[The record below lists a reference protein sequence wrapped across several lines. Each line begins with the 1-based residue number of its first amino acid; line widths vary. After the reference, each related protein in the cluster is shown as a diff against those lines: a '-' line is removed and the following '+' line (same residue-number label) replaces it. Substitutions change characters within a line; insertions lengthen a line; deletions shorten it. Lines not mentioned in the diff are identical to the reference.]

1 MEWKVEIRNKKG
13 IFDPLGSGIKKDI
26 KDLGIVGIKKVTT
39 AQVFIIS
46 GSVSR
51 NNILKIAEELLTDPI
66 TQQYEIYN
74 DSLFTIHDSRIRVV
88 EIAYNPG
95 VMDPVEESTKKAI
108 RDLGIRGVDSVK
120 TERKYFL
127 AGKISESQFSAICE
141 KLLYNKVIQHIV
153 RAKGSR
159 LKAQGDYHFKL
170 ITVDIL
176 RASDKKLMKI
186 SKDGQL
192 FLNLKE
198 MKEIK
203 KYFKKIK
210 RNPTDCE
217 LETIAQTWSEHCAHK
232 TFKGVIDYKERLK
245 AEGLKLKALGNRKI
259 NNLLKNTVMKVTK
272 DLNKSWCVSV
282 FKDNA
287 GIVRFD
293 DDDNICFKVETH
305 NHPSALEPY
314 GGAGTGIGG
323 VIRDILGVGMGAK
336 PIMNTDIF
344 CFGLPDAPQNRI
356 PKGMLHPKRIMK
368 GVVSGVRDYG
378 NRMGIPTANG
388 AVLFDERYIG
398 NPLVY
403 CGTVGIMP
411 KNKSFKAAKTGDF
424 IVVVG
429 GRTGRDGIHG
439 ATFSSGELTHES
451 ETISGGA
458 VQIGN
463 PITEKKVTDTLLKA
477 RDRDL
482 YNAITDCGAGGFS
495 SAVGEMGEELGAE
508 VDLENA
514 PLKYHGLS
522 YTEIWISEAQERMV
536 LSVPEKHLN
545 ELLDVFR
552 KEDVEA
558 VVIGCFTKDKRLRLR
573 YKGNLVCDLDMRF
586 LHGGIPR
593 FERKAVW
600 TMSKHKE
607 PKKTPT
613 KNLTGDLLKILSSWN
628 VSSKEW
634 VVRQYDHEVQG
645 QSVLKP
651 LVGIKNDGPG
661 DATIIRPKFNSK
673 KGIIISNGINPRYGL
688 IDPYW
693 MAASC
698 IDEALRQV
706 ISVGGNLKK
715 TALLDN
721 FCWGNTDKPDR
732 LGDLV
737 RASLG
742 CLDIAK
748 GYGVPFISGK
758 DSLNNEYSVHGKS
771 ISIPP
776 TLLISAMCV
785 IDDVTKAVSMD
796 FKESGDLIYVVGM
809 TCDELGGSHYN
820 MIKGV
825 IGNSVPKVDTK
836 YGVRAFN
843 SLSRAMGAGIVRACH
858 DCSEGGVGVSLA
870 EMAFAGGLGAEMFLK
885 EVPHAIH
892 PSPLT
897 LHRNGVI
904 LFSESNTRFIV
915 EVEKRNK
922 KRFESIMKGAP
933 IGLVGCVTDKKD
945 LKVYGIDDKK
955 VVGANI
961 DRLKEAW
968 QRPLRW

>member
-1 MEWKVEIRNKKG
+1 VEWKVEIRNKKG

-26 KDLGIVGIKKVTT
+26 KDLGIVAIKKVAT

-51 NNILKIAEELLTDPI
+51 NNILKIAEELLVDPI

-74 DSLFTIHDSRIRVV
+74 DSRLTTRDSRTRVV

-108 RDLGIRGVDSVK
+108 RDLGVSGVDSVK

-127 AGKISESQFSAICE
+127 QGRISESQFNAICE
-141 KLLYNKVIQHIV
+141 KLLYNKVIQHV
-153 RAKGSR
+153 VTGHST
-159 LKAQGDYHFKL
+159 QGAGHVADYKFKL
-170 ITVDIL
+170 IIVDIL
-176 RASDKKLMKI
+176 GASDKKLMKI

-198 MKEIK
+198 MKEIR
-203 KYFKKIK
+203 KYFRRIK

-232 TFKGVIDYKERLK
+232 TFKGVIDYKENLESR
-245 AEGLKLKALGNRKI
+245 ASGVRALGNRKI
-259 NNLLKNTVMKVTK
+259 NNLLKNTVIKVTK
-272 DLNKSWCVSV
+272 DLDKPWCVSV

-287 GIVRFD
+287 GIIRFD

-323 VIRDILGVGMGAK
+323 VIRDILGVGMAAK
-336 PIMNTDIF
+336 PIINTDIF
-344 CFGLPDAPQNRI
+344 CFGLPDTPQNRV

-388 AVLFDERYIG
+388 AVLFDERYTG

-411 KNKSFKAAKTGDF
+411 KDKSFKSAKTGDF
-424 IVVVG
+424 IVAVG

-451 ETISGGA
+451 EDLSGGA

-495 SAVGEMGEELGAE
+495 SAVGEMGEDLGAE
-508 VDLENA
+508 VDLEKA

-536 LSVPEKHLN
+536 LSVPGKHLD
-545 ELLDVFR
+545 ELLEVFR

-558 VVIGCFTKDKRLRLR
+558 VAIGRFTKDKRLRLR

-600 TMSKHKE
+600 KMPKHRESKKI
-607 PKKTPT
+607 PP

-634 VVRQYDHEVQG
+634 VIRQYDHEVQG

-661 DATIIRPKFNSK
+661 DAAIIRPKFNSK
-673 KGIIISNGINPRYGL
+673 KGIIVSNGINPRYGL

-706 ISVGGNLKK
+706 ISVGGNLKR

-737 RASLG
+737 RASFG
-742 CLDIAK
+742 CLDIAR
-748 GYGVPFISGK
+748 GYGTPFISGK

-785 IDDVTKAVSMD
+785 MDDVTKAVSMD
-796 FKESGDLIYVVGM
+796 FKESGNLIYVVGM
-809 TCDELGGSHYN
+809 TWDELGGSHYN

-836 YGVRAFN
+836 YGLKVFN
-843 SLSRAMGAGIVRACH
+843 SLSRATGAGIARACH
-858 DCSEGGVGVSLA
+858 DCSEGGIGVSLA
-870 EMAFAGGLGAEMFLK
+870 EMAFAGGLGAEVFLG
-885 EVPHAIH
+885 EVPIQTKG
-892 PSPLT
+892 PSD
-897 LHRNGVI
+897 VI

-915 EVEKRNK
+915 EVK
-922 KRFESIMKGAP
+922 KKDKKKFESIMKGVP
-933 IGLVGCVTDKKD
+933 MGLVGCVSDKKD
-945 LKVYGIDDKK
+945 LKVYGIDGKK
-955 VVGANI
+955 VVDANV

-968 QRPLRW
+968 QKPLRW